1 MFGRIKDTISDYLY
15 DHDGILAVLVVIGI
29 IVLVTALC
37 FGGYC
42 LTGWILMLIYNLI
55 RGSFGWP
62 EFSYWV
68 FVGIAFVISLLKP
81 TVSVKNKGD

>member
-1 MFGRIKDTISDYLY
+1 MFGRMKDWISDFLY
-15 DHDGILAVLVVIGI
+15 DHDGVLAVLAVIGI
-29 IVLVTALC
+29 IVLVMALY
-37 FGGYC
+37 FGSYC

-62 EFSYWV
+62 ELSYWV

-81 TVSVKNKGD
+81 SVSVKNKGD

>member
-1 MFGRIKDTISDYLY
+1 MFRKIKDAISDYLY
-15 DHDGILAVLVVIGI
+15 FHDGVLAVLIVIGI
-29 IVLVTALC
+29 VILVLGLC

-55 RGSFGWP
+55 KSTFNLP
-62 EFSYWV
+62 ELSYWA

-81 TVSVKNKGD
+81 SVSVKNKGD

>member
-29 IVLVTALC
+29 VVLILGLC

-55 RGSFGWP
+55 KPTFNLP
-62 EFSYWV
+62 ELSYWV
-68 FVGIAFVISLLKP
+68 FVGAAFVISLLKP
-81 TVSVKNKGD
+81 SVSVKNKGD